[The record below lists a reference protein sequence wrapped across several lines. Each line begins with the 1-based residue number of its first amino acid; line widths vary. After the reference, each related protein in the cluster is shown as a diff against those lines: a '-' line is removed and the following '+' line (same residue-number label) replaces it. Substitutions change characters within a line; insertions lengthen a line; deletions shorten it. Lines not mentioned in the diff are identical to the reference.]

1 MSFMCLVNMNVKQ
14 KKNSLQEDLEKFAE
28 LFDPP
33 LKIIRRKSK
42 NNSNHFFCIYTQ
54 DGEQLHFEHIGDDG
68 NYGNGC
74 FFNEMSSW
82 NTWQEMFAIGGT
94 LNCIHEIEPWK
105 KYKTILH
112 YVIPKFDSLEELKI
126 KLAIIG
132 PQFPKEIVR

>member
-1 MSFMCLVNMNVKQ
+1 M
-14 KKNSLQEDLEKFAE
+14 
-28 LFDPP
+28 
-33 LKIIRRKSK
+33 
-42 NNSNHFFCIYTQ
+42 Y
-54 DGEQLHFEHIGDDG
+54 FEHVGDDG

-82 NTWQEMFAIGGT
+82 NTWQKMFAIGGT
-94 LNCIHEIEPWK
+94 LNCVREIEPWK

-112 YVIPKFDSLEELKI
+112 YVVPKFDSLEELKI